1 MRSVITTAISA
12 FVTLAI
18 VSIGYAQ
25 SDQRAPEKSSDQSA
39 DRVLAQNTKKPTAGK
54 DVSVP
59 GITADQEK
67 KIPYRP
73 CNVNV
78 ALAAGRTACL
88 HDK

>member
-1 MRSVITTAISA
+1 MRSVIITAMSA

-25 SDQRAPEKSSDQSA
+25 SDQRAPEKPTDKST
-39 DRVLAQNTKKPTAGK
+39 DRVLAPNTKKTAAT
-54 DVSVP
+54 DSSVLR
-59 GITADQEK
+59 ITPEQEK

-78 ALAAGRTACL
+78 RLADGRSACL
-88 HDK
+88 YDK